1 MAVIT
6 LKHPIVHNDQ
16 HITELQLPDR
26 LKMKHMK
33 AMDTATGEI
42 GKVAALIGAMAELPM
57 AAVDQ
62 IDAED
67 FGAITEAVTGFLA
80 QYPATGGTL

>member
-1 MAVIT
+1 MATIT
-6 LKHPIVHNDQ
+6 LKHPIIVNDQ
-16 HITELQLPDR
+16 PITQLTLPDR

-33 AMDTATGEI
+33 AMDAASGEI

-67 FGAITEAVTGFLA
+67 FGAITEAVSGFLA
-80 QYPATGGTL
+80 QFPATGGTS